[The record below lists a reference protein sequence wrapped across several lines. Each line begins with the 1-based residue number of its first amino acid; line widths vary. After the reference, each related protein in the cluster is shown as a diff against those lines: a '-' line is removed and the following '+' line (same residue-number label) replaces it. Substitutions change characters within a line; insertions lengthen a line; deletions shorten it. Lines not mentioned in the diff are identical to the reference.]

1 MVKRNARAVLQQ
13 VYVILVE
20 KRKRTRKCKAVK
32 EKDLSRGFWTKMEWG
47 QMAFRCQVHRLKGPW
62 GILSEMRI
70 DLEQLELVVNA
81 HGFDKEIEC
90 QTTKLRDESVP

>member
-1 MVKRNARAVLQQ
+1 
-13 VYVILVE
+13 
-20 KRKRTRKCKAVK
+20 
-32 EKDLSRGFWTKMEWG
+32 
-47 QMAFRCQVHRLKGPW
+47 MAFRCQVHRLKGPW

-90 QTTKLRDESVP
+90 